1 MNIKDIRMEDLEQ
14 EQIQR
19 IINKALHRT
28 YVEIEKFQDMS
39 EDEVVEMASFET
51 AYKTTL
57 WHMMLSLAD
66 VGNELSQLQ
75 MLFQVETLKRLDDN
89 REFFE
94 DKEDEE
100 ILEVM
105 SDIMDKSTKYK
116 DLNNSPLAH
125 ILFEVSKDI
134 LSEFEFIDCL

>member
-1 MNIKDIRMEDLEQ
+1 MNIKDIKMEDLEN

-19 IINKALHRT
+19 VINKALHRT
-28 YVEIEKFQDMS
+28 HEEIEKFADMS
-39 EDEVVEMASFET
+39 EEEVVEMADFST

-66 VGNELSQLQ
+66 VGNEVSQLQ
-75 MLFQVETLKRLDDN
+75 MLFQVEALKRLNDN
-89 REFFE
+89 EEFFE
-94 DKEDEE
+94 NREDEE
-100 ILEVM
+100 ILDAM
-105 SDIMDKSTKYK
+105 SDIMDKSSKYSR
-116 DLNNSPLAH
+116 LNNNPLAL